1 MSMDWLTSTPA
12 RACAGGA
19 ALILLVGLIWLAAWG
34 PEYRNVY
41 LPGIGFVLVRI
52 IHVLAAMIWVGL
64 IWYVNFAQLVAVE
77 ALDDAGRAAVHK
89 EIAPRVAY
97 WFRHMASLTALSGIV
112 LLFYTEQMSFEGI
125 AAPKGALL
133 VIATL
138 LGVVMLGFVH
148 AVIWPGMQV
157 ILGLRPGDAAAK
169 LVARKRVKTFAR
181 LNLVLAI
188 PTTAAMVGAAHL
200 Y

>member
-1 MSMDWLTSTPA
+1 MDWITSTPA
-12 RACAGGA
+12 RAFATGA
-19 ALILLVGLIWLAAWG
+19 ALVLLVALVWLGAWG
-34 PEYRNVY
+34 DEYRNVY
-41 LPGIGFVLVRI
+41 LPGVGFVLVRI
-52 IHVLAAMIWVGL
+52 VHVLAAMIWVGL

-77 ALDDAGRAAVHK
+77 ALDDTGRAAVHK
-89 EIAPRVAY
+89 EVAPRVAF
-97 WFRHMASLTALSGIV
+97 WFRHMATLTVLTGIV
-112 LLFYTEQMSFEGI
+112 LLFYTEHMSFEGI

-133 VIATL
+133 LISVV

-169 LVARKRVKTFAR
+169 QAARKRVKTFAR

>member
-1 MSMDWLTSTPA
+1 MDWITSTPG
-12 RACAGGA
+12 RALATGA
-19 ALILLVGLIWLAAWG
+19 ALVLLVGLVWLAAWG
-34 PEYRNVY
+34 DEYRNVY
-41 LPGIGFVLVRI
+41 LPGIGFVVVRI
-52 IHVLAAMIWVGL
+52 VHVLAAMIWVGL
-64 IWYVNFAQLVAVE
+64 IWYVNFAQLLAVE

-89 EIAPRVAY
+89 EVAPRVAF
-97 WFRHMASLTALSGIV
+97 WFRHMATLTVLSGIV
-112 LLFYTEQMSFEGI
+112 LLFYTEHMSFEGI
-125 AAPKGALL
+125 SAPKGALL
-133 VIATL
+133 LISVV
-138 LGVVMLGFVH
+138 LGVMMLGFVH

-169 LVARKRVKTFAR
+169 QAARKRVKTFAR

>member
-1 MSMDWLTSTPA
+1 MDWLTATPA
-12 RACAGGA
+12 RAFAAGCALVLVVA
-19 ALILLVGLIWLAAWG
+19 AIWLAAWG
-34 PEYRNVY
+34 AEYRNVY

-77 ALDDAGRAAVHK
+77 ALDDAGRAAVHR
-89 EIAPRVAY
+89 EVAPRVAF
-97 WFRHMASLTALSGIV
+97 WFRHMATLTVLSGIV
-112 LLFYTEQMSFEGI
+112 LVFYTEQMSFGGI
-125 AAPKGALL
+125 GAPKGALL
-133 VIATL
+133 LVSML
-138 LGVVMLGFVH
+138 LGIVMLGFVH

-169 LVARKRVKTFAR
+169 QAARKRVKTFAR

>member
-1 MSMDWLTSTPA
+1 M
-12 RACAGGA
+12 
-19 ALILLVGLIWLAAWG
+19 
-34 PEYRNVY
+34 
-41 LPGIGFVLVRI
+41 
-52 IHVLAAMIWVGL
+52 
-64 IWYVNFAQLVAVE
+64 
-77 ALDDAGRAAVHK
+77 HK
-89 EIAPRVAY
+89 EVAPRVAF
-97 WFRHMASLTALSGIV
+97 WFRHMATLTVLSGIV
-112 LLFYTEQMSFEGI
+112 LLFYTEHMSFEGI
-125 AAPKGALL
+125 SAPKGALL
-133 VIATL
+133 LISVL

-169 LVARKRVKTFAR
+169 LAARKRVKTFAR